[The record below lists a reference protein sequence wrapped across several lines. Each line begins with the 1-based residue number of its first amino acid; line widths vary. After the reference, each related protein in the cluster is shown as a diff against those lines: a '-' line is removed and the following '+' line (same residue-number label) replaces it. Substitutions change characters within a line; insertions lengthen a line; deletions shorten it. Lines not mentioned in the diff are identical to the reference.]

1 MLKEERHSIILNLL
15 NEKGIIK
22 VSEIT
27 EMLNV
32 TEMTVRRDLQDLD
45 NKGLLKRIHG
55 GAQLNN
61 IVVKEELSH
70 LEKKNINIEE
80 KKEIAK
86 KIASKIEDGD
96 SVFLGPGT
104 TIELVYE
111 YIKADY
117 LKIVTNS
124 IHVFNKF
131 INDNRYELILIGGS
145 YRNRTGAFVGSIAN
159 DTLSRMNIK
168 KAFIG
173 VNGIYNNSISNS
185 NEDEGMIQAT
195 VLNNSFEKYIVSDS
209 SKLNKRDFYEFYNL
223 EDITAIITDA
233 NISKKNIDKYS
244 KYTEIIF

>member
-1 MLKEERHSIILNLL
+1 MLKEERHSVILNLL
-15 NEKGIIK
+15 NEKGIVK

-27 EMLNV
+27 EILNV
-32 TEMTVRRDLQDLD
+32 TEMTVRRDLQDLE
-45 NKGLLKRIHG
+45 NKGLLTRIHG

-61 IVVKEELSH
+61 LVIKEELSH
-70 LEKKNINIEE
+70 LEKKNINIKE

-86 KIASKIEDGD
+86 KIASKIVDGD
-96 SVFLGPGT
+96 SIFLGPGT

-111 YIKADY
+111 YINADY

-131 INDNRYELILIGGS
+131 INDSRYELILIGGS

-173 VNGIYNNSISNS
+173 VNGIYNNAISNS

-195 VLNNSFEKYIVSDS
+195 VLNNSLEKYIVSDS

-223 EDITAIITDA
+223 EDVTAIITDT
-233 NISKKNIDKYS
+233 NISKENINKYS

>member
-15 NEKGIIK
+15 HEKGIIK

-27 EMLNV
+27 DLLNV

-61 IVVKEELSH
+61 LVVKEELSH

-86 KIASKIEDGD
+86 KIASKIVDGD
-96 SVFLGPGT
+96 SVFLGSGT

-111 YIKADY
+111 YINADY

-131 INDNRYELILIGGS
+131 INDSRYELILIGGS

-159 DTLSRMNIK
+159 DTLSKMNIK

-173 VNGIYNNSISNS
+173 VNGIYNNAISNS

-223 EDITAIITDA
+223 EDITAIITDS
-233 NISKKNIDKYS
+233 NISEENINKYS